1 MILYL
6 MRHGQT
12 RLNREGRLQGQID
25 TELDAEGIAEA
36 ERAGNFVRKQ
46 GLVFD
51 RVYSSHLSRAV
62 DTAVLVSGW
71 EREKIR
77 IDDRILE
84 MDYGASDGARFQ
96 DLAAPVRNFLL
107 DPVHA
112 PLPEGF
118 ESLSHLEERTG
129 SFLRDLAEE
138 AGKREKQGAHEERIL
153 AVTHGVAIRAML
165 RRLDGID
172 EERIWKVRIDN
183 CDLRR
188 TICRGGVYSGTESV
202 YRGAEAETK
211 KGKDQQSRNGSTEI

>member
-6 MRHGQT
+6 MRHGET
-12 RLNREGRLQGQID
+12 LLNREGRLQGQID

-36 ERAGNFVRKQ
+36 ERAGAFVKAQ

-62 DTAVLVSGW
+62 DTAAFVSGW
-71 EREKIR
+71 ERDRIR

-84 MDYGASDGARFQ
+84 MDYGPSDGVRFQ
-96 DLAAPVRNFLL
+96 DLSAPVRSFLL

-118 ESLSHLEERTG
+118 ET
-129 SFLRDLAEE
+129 
-138 AGKREKQGAHEERIL
+138 KEERIL

-172 EERIWKVRIDN
+172 EEKIWKVRIDN

-188 TICRGGVYSGTESV
+188 TVCRDGVYARTEPV
-202 YRGAEAETK
+202 YRGTEPQTMER
-211 KGKDQQSRNGSTEI
+211 KDHSV

>member
-6 MRHGQT
+6 MRHGET
-12 RLNREGRLQGQID
+12 LLNREGRLQGQID

-36 ERAGNFVRKQ
+36 ERAGAFVKAQ

-62 DTAVLVSGW
+62 DTAALVSGW
-71 EREKIR
+71 ERDRIR

-84 MDYGASDGARFQ
+84 MDYGPSDGVRFQ
-96 DLAAPVRNFLL
+96 DLSAPVRSFLL

-129 SFLRDLAEE
+129 RFLWDLAEE
-138 AGKREKQGAHEERIL
+138 AAERERQGTKEERIL

-172 EERIWKVRIDN
+172 EEKIWKVRIDN

-188 TICRGGVYSGTESV
+188 TVCRDGVYARTEPV
-202 YRGAEAETK
+202 YRGTEPQTMER
-211 KGKDQQSRNGSTEI
+211 KDHSV

>member
-6 MRHGQT
+6 MRHGET
-12 RLNREGRLQGQID
+12 LLNREGRLQGQID

-36 ERAGNFVRKQ
+36 ERAGAFVKAQ

-62 DTAVLVSGW
+62 DTAAFVSGW
-71 EREKIR
+71 ERDRIR

-84 MDYGASDGARFQ
+84 MDYGPSDGVRFQ
-96 DLAAPVRNFLL
+96 DLSAPVRSFLL

-129 SFLRDLAEE
+129 RFLWERCCEDSTGSMRRKSGRSASTTAIFEGPS
-138 AGKREKQGAHEERIL
+138 AGTASMPGQSPCTAGQNRRQWKERI
-153 AVTHGVAIRAML
+153 I
-165 RRLDGID
+165 
-172 EERIWKVRIDN
+172 
-183 CDLRR
+183 
-188 TICRGGVYSGTESV
+188 
-202 YRGAEAETK
+202 
-211 KGKDQQSRNGSTEI
+211 QFRNGSTEI

>member
-25 TELDAEGIAEA
+25 AGLDAEGIAEA
-36 ERAGNFVRKQ
+36 ERAGAFVRGQ

-51 RVYSSHLSRAV
+51 RVYSSPLSRAV

-71 EREKIR
+71 AREKIQ

-84 MDYGASDGARFQ
+84 MDYGPSDGVRFQ
-96 DLAAPVRNFLL
+96 DLKAPVRDFLL
-107 DPVHA
+107 DPVRR

-129 SFLRDLAEE
+129 RFLRELAEE
-138 AGKREKQGAHEERIL
+138 AEEREKRGAGEERIL

-165 RRLDGID
+165 KRLDGI
-172 EERIWKVRIDN
+172 EGEQIWKVCIDN
-183 CDLRR
+183 CDLRK
-188 TICRGGVYSGTESV
+188 TVCTGGVYSGTEPV
-202 YRGAEAETK
+202 YRGAVPETK
-211 KGKDQQSRNGSTEI
+211 K